1 MEIHE
6 KITEII
12 DFVESAR
19 SMPMSSSALLNKPEM
34 LRLLDELREVLPE
47 NLNAADAVLAKREAI
62 LAEARGNAE
71 RLIEQGRAEQARLV
85 ADHAVLA
92 VARDDAHRVRTEAQD
107 AAAAAKRDVD
117 DHIDAKLAHLE
128 LAAERIV
135 ETAREGREKLR
146 RTTPYDELAVDRTP
160 ELTEAA
166 GAGDTDPDDVVGGAV
181 SGGRGES
188 GSSIGDLA
196 GETTNGRPSGTTSG
210 STGGI
215 PGRASGTDA
224 GPVGGSGAGSVSGT
238 ASGTA
243 SDASA
248 SDASASD
255 ASAKLGS
262 RGAI

>member
-146 RTTPYDELAVDRTP
+146 RTTPYDELAVDPTP

-166 GAGDTDPDDVVGGAV
+166 RAGDPDPDDVGGAV

-196 GETTNGRPSGTTSG
+196 GETTNGRLSG
-210 STGGI
+210 STGGV
-215 PGRASGTDA
+215 PGGASGTDA
-224 GPVGGSGAGSVSGT
+224 GPVGGSGAASVSGT
-238 ASGTA
+238 
-243 SDASA
+243 
-248 SDASASD
+248 ASD